1 MVIAFYCCSHNDQ
14 TLLMGMFLSS
24 VLKFILIFFW
34 GAEMCADPYLSWMD
48 SHERFGKPR
57 GITYLNHKGFHFR
70 PEIWKLGLGLH
81 LLIDFGLSAEIA
93 NTILKYKPPSTRKL
107 HAIQWQ
113 LFVSWCEKL
122 DVDPVN
128 CPVSQEHL
136 TTGLA
141 LATLKV

>member
-1 MVIAFYCCSHNDQ
+1 VSLLRDSSPEKSSIARDNAEVTETSINSR
-14 TLLMGMFLSS
+14 TL
-24 VLKFILIFFW
+24 
-34 GAEMCADPYLSWMD
+34 
-48 SHERFGKPR
+48 
-57 GITYLNHKGFHFR
+57 
-70 PEIWKLGLGLH
+70 
-81 LLIDFGLSAEIA
+81 
-93 NTILKYKPPSTRKL
+93 STRKL
-107 HAIQWQ
+107 NALKWQ